1 MVVDSSIESDN
12 ARQLKVVKNHIL
24 RYQNYFLDK
33 YHMFAME
40 KHNLL
45 IWDVLILSYIEHP
58 HYNENVRK
66 SNNQCCRFQY
76 SPPIN
81 WNHFAFGTL
90 NHGEHTIQLRRK
102 IQEKTL
108 EHEIYQLN
116 LQQHTHPASHK
127 NSALRVSLLFMDIQ

>member
-1 MVVDSSIESDN
+1 MSAIENS
-12 ARQLKVVKNHIL
+12 QKSY
-24 RYQNYFLDK
+24 YQISELLLGQVSY
-33 YHMFAME
+33 FAME

-66 SNNQCCRFQY
+66 FSNQYCCLQY

-81 WNHFAFGTL
+81 WNHFAFKTL
-90 NHGEHTIQLRRK
+90 NHSENTIHLRRK

-108 EHEIYQLN
+108 EYEIYQLN